1 MDKQDFITRLE
12 AAKRKKQESVRQ
24 VGEELKK
31 MYERETGKKADYALV
46 L

>member
-1 MDKQDFITRLE
+1 MEKTDFITRLE
-12 AAKRKKQESVRQ
+12 AAKRKKRESISQ

-31 MYERETGKKADYALV
+31 LYEMETGKKADYALV